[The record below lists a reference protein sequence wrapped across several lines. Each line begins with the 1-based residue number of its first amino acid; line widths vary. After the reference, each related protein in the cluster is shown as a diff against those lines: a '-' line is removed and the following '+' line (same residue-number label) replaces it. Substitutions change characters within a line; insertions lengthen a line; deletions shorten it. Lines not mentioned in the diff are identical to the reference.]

1 MNEKALIIILK
12 YNKENC
18 LIILL
23 IIILD
28 MKKIYF
34 PIICSLIFT
43 SIIYLINLNQ
53 GQNDSHITRNL
64 QFNSTDDENYFN
76 QCQVTIN
83 TLFTS
88 NLFYFKKKFTL
99 IIVEHHY
106 IRIFM
111 EILLN
116 NLLTKYKA
124 TKIYLVII

>member
-1 MNEKALIIILK
+1 
-12 YNKENC
+12 
-18 LIILL
+18 
-23 IIILD
+23 

-64 QFNSTDDENYFN
+64 QFNSTNYENYFN
-76 QCQVTIN
+76 QCQDTIN

-99 IIVEHHY
+99 TIVENQC

-111 EILLN
+111 EILN
-116 NLLTKYKA
+116 NDLLTIYK
-124 TKIYLVII
+124 TTQISIVII